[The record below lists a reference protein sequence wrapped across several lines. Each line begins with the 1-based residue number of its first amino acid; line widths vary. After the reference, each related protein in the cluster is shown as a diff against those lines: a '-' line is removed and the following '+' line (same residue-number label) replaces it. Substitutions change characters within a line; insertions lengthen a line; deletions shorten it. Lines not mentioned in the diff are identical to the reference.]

1 MRVSEPIRLRI
12 VRRFAAGGVAI
23 ILLTGCDTSPA
34 APQPTVEATPAVS
47 ASPAGDTSGSAPT
60 QAEATRTA
68 EPTPVP
74 TQVPTREAK
83 TPEPSATPTPRAEA
97 PPPTERPPKRTTSD
111 GSERAA
117 GDDTVPPSEK
127 VQGTPTSRSKV
138 AGDATRPA
146 SSQEQEYT
154 WHDGD
159 RLVRVRLHAD
169 LVVQPSSANTDDDV
183 VARDD
188 GETSVVQKQP
198 RHEVAETDPVFRSQG
213 GDLMTLPGGVLLM
226 LDAAWDQTRVNRF
239 FSDNGIDS
247 SGVQRRDFAVNGF
260 LVETEPGFP
269 SLNLANRLAGQE
281 GVLIS
286 SPNWRTEVS
295 LR

>member
-1 MRVSEPIRLRI
+1 M
-12 VRRFAAGGVAI
+12 
-23 ILLTGCDTSPA
+23 LTGCDTTPA
-34 APQPTVEATPAVS
+34 APQPTVEATPDAS
-47 ASPAGDTSGSAPT
+47 ATPAGDTGGSTPT
-60 QAEATRTA
+60 QAEATPTP

-74 TQVPTREAK
+74 TQVHARETK
-83 TPEPSATPTPRAEA
+83 TPEPSATPTPRADAA
-97 PPPTERPPKRTTSD
+97 PPPTERPPTERPPKRTTSG

-159 RLVRVRLHAD
+159 RLVRVRLQAD
-169 LVVQPSSANTDDDV
+169 LVAQPSSANTNDDV

-188 GETSVVQKQP
+188 GETSVVWKQP